1 VIYMVRKGREKSRSG
16 VYHVMLRG
24 INCQT
29 IFEDE
34 VDRLKFLETLK
45 KYKEVSRY
53 QLYGYCLMDNH
64 VHLLIKEN
72 EETIAKAIQRISSS
86 YVYWYNSKYE
96 RVGHLFQERY
106 KSEKVESRVGYKK
119 VLRYIHQNPL
129 KAGLESSVWKCRW
142 TSIHEY
148 VEKVDM
154 VDIDWG
160 FQLFSEGRRQAFP
173 LFIQYMQQH
182 NQDQCLDYV
191 VKVRL
196 SDSEVKEYLNA
207 MGIASSSLLQ
217 KLDRVERNRVL
228 VMLKRLEGVNLR
240 QISRVTGISKSV
252 IQRVR

>member
-1 VIYMVRKGREKSRSG
+1 
-16 VYHVMLRG
+16 
-24 INCQT
+24 
-29 IFEDE
+29 
-34 VDRLKFLETLK
+34 
-45 KYKEVSRY
+45 
-53 QLYGYCLMDNH
+53 MDNH

-72 EETIAKAIQRISSS
+72 EETIAKAIKRISSS

-106 KSEKVESRVGYKK
+106 RSEKVESWVYFKT

-129 KAGLESSVWKCRW
+129 KAGLEGSVWKCRW

-160 FQLFSEGRRQAFP
+160 FRIFSEDRKQAFQ
-173 LFIQYMQQH
+173 LFIQYMQQE

-196 SDSEVKEYLNA
+196 SDSEVREYLYE

-217 KLDRVERNRVL
+217 KLDRVERDRVL
-228 VMLKRLEGVNLR
+228 VMLKGVEGVNLR
-240 QISRVTGISKSV
+240 QLSRVTGISKSV

>member
-1 VIYMVRKGREKSRSG
+1 
-16 VYHVMLRG
+16 
-24 INCQT
+24 
-29 IFEDE
+29 
-34 VDRLKFLETLK
+34 
-45 KYKEVSRY
+45 
-53 QLYGYCLMDNH
+53 MDNH

-72 EETIAKAIQRISSS
+72 EETIAKAIKRISSS

-106 KSEKVESRVGYKK
+106 RSEKVESRVYFKT

-129 KAGLESSVWKCRW
+129 KAGLESSVWMCRW

-160 FQLFSEGRRQAFP
+160 FQLFSEDRKQAFP
-173 LFIQYMQQH
+173 LFIQYMQQQ

-196 SDSEVKEYLNA
+196 SDNEVREYLNE

-217 KLDRVERNRVL
+217 KLDKVERDRVL
-228 VMLKRLEGVNLR
+228 VMLKGLEGVNLR
-240 QISRVTGISKSV
+240 QLSRVTGISKSV